1 MKIKEIRVVEIE
13 LNPKPLTPPRTPSQ
27 ASTYPMNRP
36 ISRYPTF
43 DKKVEDVF
51 LEWKRPACIV
61 TAEDGTWGFG
71 ISLHGGPVTRTHR
84 GLLCPTSCWR
94 KLHGDREIVGH
105 DGTVISR
112 LWRYWLDQLRDQ
124 RRSTV
129 PCGTLKAKF

>member
-13 LNPKPLTPPRTPSQ
+13 LNPKPTTPPRIPSR

-43 DKKVEDVF
+43 DKKVGDAS

-71 ISLHGGPVTRTHR
+71 ISLHGGPVTRII
-84 GLLCPTSCWR
+84 
-94 KLHGDREIVGH
+94 DRITLPHVSL
-105 DGTVISR
+105 VKIA
-112 LWRYWLDQLRDQ
+112 WQQ
-124 RRSTV
+124 RN
-129 PCGTLKAKF
+129 CGI